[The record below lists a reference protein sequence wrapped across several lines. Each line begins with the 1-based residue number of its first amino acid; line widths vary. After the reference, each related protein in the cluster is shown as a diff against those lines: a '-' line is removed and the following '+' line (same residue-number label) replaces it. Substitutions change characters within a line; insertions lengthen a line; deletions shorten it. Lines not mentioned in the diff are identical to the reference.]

1 MSLHMDAI
9 EELLQNN
16 RKYAAGFDKKQLGS
30 PPAKGIAVVACMD
43 ARMDIH
49 RILGVQEG
57 DVHVIRNAGGVASD
71 DALRSLLI
79 SQRLL
84 GTEVV
89 MVIQHTGC
97 GMLALQEDEVA
108 AEVERETGQ
117 PLPFRL
123 HAFGEL
129 EQETLAAVERIESSS
144 FLPHRDHVRGFVYDV
159 ETGQLR
165 EVSAPS

>member
-1 MSLHMDAI
+1 MGNI

-16 RKYAAGFDKKQLGS
+16 RTYASSFDKGDLPS
-30 PPAKGIAVVACMD
+30 PPAKRVAVVACMD

-57 DVHVIRNAGGVASD
+57 DVHVMRNAGGVASD

-84 GTEVV
+84 GTESV

-97 GMLALQEDEVA
+97 GMLALREDEVV
-108 AEVERETGQ
+108 EQVERETGQ

-123 HAFGEL
+123 HAFGDL
-129 EQETLAAVERIESSS
+129 QDETAHAVERIRSAP
-144 FLPHRDHVRGFVYDV
+144 FLPHRDDVRGFIYDV
-159 ETGQLR
+159 QSGELR
-165 EVSAPS
+165 EVETA